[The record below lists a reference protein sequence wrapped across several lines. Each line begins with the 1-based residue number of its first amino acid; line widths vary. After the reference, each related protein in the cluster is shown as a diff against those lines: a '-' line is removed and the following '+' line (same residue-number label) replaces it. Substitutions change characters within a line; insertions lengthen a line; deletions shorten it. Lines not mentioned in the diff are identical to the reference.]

1 MISYNPKDWFTFIF
15 RIHKTETLQRLW
27 PLLITVGVY
36 SLLLNWLETA
46 LFSDTSLKRSQNLG
60 VVYSILGFTLS
71 LFLVFR
77 TNTAYDRWWE
87 GRKLWG
93 QLINHSRNLFLLI
106 NTLEASQ
113 INQYDS
119 DYRSDSDSGSNSFAD
134 RVGNPSNSNTNP
146 ETSSPILAKIYET
159 RILIALFPHFLRMH
173 LRDLRFLQN
182 AEIPATMGLEKSMY
196 EKLSPETKEKIIH
209 AQHQPMKIADHIHQ
223 NLNALCSTNQ
233 LIMHSEAINGFMN
246 ISGACER
253 IKNTPIPFNYSVF
266 IKKFIFIYVML
277 FPLVYSSQL
286 GYLVAIVT
294 MFILY
299 VLASIELI
307 AEEIENPFNGDEN
320 DLPLEQFSHTIVK
333 NAQN

>member
-46 LFSDTSLKRSQNLG
+46 LFSDMSLKRSQNLG

-106 NTLEASQ
+106 NTLEASTQ
-113 INQYDS
+113 
-119 DYRSDSDSGSNSFAD
+119 
-134 RVGNPSNSNTNP
+134 NPSISNNNP
-146 ETSSPILAKIYET
+146 ETPSPILAKIHET

-209 AQHQPMKIADHIHQ
+209 AQHQPMKIADYIHL

>member
-1 MISYNPKDWFTFIF
+1 
-15 RIHKTETLQRLW
+15 
-27 PLLITVGVY
+27 
-36 SLLLNWLETA
+36 
-46 LFSDTSLKRSQNLG
+46 
-60 VVYSILGFTLS
+60 
-71 LFLVFR
+71 
-77 TNTAYDRWWE
+77 
-87 GRKLWG
+87 
-93 QLINHSRNLFLLI
+93 
-106 NTLEASQ
+106 
-113 INQYDS
+113 
-119 DYRSDSDSGSNSFAD
+119 
-134 RVGNPSNSNTNP
+134 
-146 ETSSPILAKIYET
+146 
-159 RILIALFPHFLRMH
+159 
-173 LRDLRFLQN
+173 
-182 AEIPATMGLEKSMY
+182 MGLEKSMY

-209 AQHQPMKIADHIHQ
+209 AQHQPMKIADHIHL

>member
-15 RIHKTETLQRLW
+15 KIHKTETLQRLW
-27 PLLITVGVY
+27 PLLIAVGTY
-36 SLLLNWLETA
+36 SLLLNWLENE
-46 LFSDTSLKRSQNLG
+46 LFSETYLKRSQNLG
-60 VVYSILGFTLS
+60 IIYSILGFTLS

-93 QLINHSRNLFLLI
+93 QLINHSRNLFLLL
-106 NTLEASQ
+106 NTFDK
-113 INQYDS
+113 N
-119 DYRSDSDSGSNSFAD
+119 N
-134 RVGNPSNSNTNP
+134 NK
-146 ETSSPILAKIYET
+146 TSET
-159 RILIALFPHFLRMH
+159 RILVALFPHFLRMH
-173 LRDLRFLQN
+173 LRDVRFVQN
-182 AEIPATMGLEKSMY
+182 QEIPANLELEKKLY
-196 EKLSPETKEKIIH
+196 EQLSPETQEMIIH
-209 AQHQPMKIADHIHQ
+209 AAHQPMKIADVIHG
-223 NLNALCSTNQ
+223 NLNDLCNVNQ
-233 LIMHSEAINGFMN
+233 LIMHSESINGFMN

-286 GYLVAIVT
+286 GYLVSIVT

-320 DLPLEQFSHTIVK
+320 DLPLEQFAHTIVR
-333 NAQN
+333 NSQN